1 LTAAGQD
8 FNVSHKFSLEQ
19 DMPGSAD
26 LWMLAVTF
34 VLCWYGLGAAAYMA
48 NEGQDK
54 QQIGIMFFGNRNDE
68 GLPWWGVA
76 MTTGM
81 IGMTVAGDA
90 SDLTCRKPAEPWTG
104 KAADR

>member
-1 LTAAGQD
+1 
-8 FNVSHKFSLEQ
+8 
-19 DMPGSAD
+19 MPGSAD

-54 QQIGIMFFGNRNDE
+54 QQIGIMFFGNRNDD

-76 MTTGM
+76 LMTGM
-81 IGMTVAGDA
+81 IGMTVAAGLVMFLA
-90 SDLTCRKPAEPWTG
+90 MHPI
-104 KAADR
+104 